1 MGNLI
6 ERPIFDDGAVL
17 EAADLNSTI
26 DLARDRDAR
35 HSRQSHR
42 WGIVTGLEL
51 VGTNGQA
58 GLELSVKPGVARDS
72 RGREIIVSQEQPISP
87 DSVSISP
94 APTDWAPVF
103 LIGLDADVDGTTTL
117 GECTT
122 AGANRKREDFSIV
135 FGMPQDA
142 NGWEDAQPQPE
153 IDEGPDNPMGQEA
166 PRVLLGFVQYDGTNF
181 TAVKDF
187 APDGTRRRNAGVRGG
202 VFESTDGH
210 VVTRFGEP
218 DADALSISVDGAP
231 PILTVDRKGNLTI
244 QGTLQSAIKG
254 DVKVSSGIATD
265 GTQLPLPAGVDETD
279 AGTKVTVHVFL
290 RPVVDLGVIAL
301 PIECTVDTAR
311 RVRCQ
316 IVEWSGGAFS
326 APKAGRV
333 DFILIAASKGA

>member
-35 HSRQSHR
+35 HARQSHR

-58 GLELSVKPGVARDS
+58 GLELTLKPGVARDS
-72 RGREIIVSQEQPISP
+72 RGREIVVSQEQPISS

-103 LIGLDADVDGTTTL
+103 LIGLDADVDGTSNL
-117 GECTT
+117 GQCTT

-142 NGWEDAQPQPE
+142 NGWEDAQPSPQ

-166 PRVLLGFVQYDGTNF
+166 PRVLLGFVQYDGTHF

-202 VFESTDGH
+202 VFESTDGQ

-265 GTQLPLPAGVDETD
+265 GTKLPLPAGVAETD
-279 AGTKVTVHVFL
+279 VGTHVTVHVFL
-290 RPVVDLGVIAL
+290 RPVIDPVVLAVPVECAVDG
-301 PIECTVDTAR
+301 ER

-316 IVEWSGGAFS
+316 ISQWTGTKFDDP
-326 APKAGRV
+326 APGRG
-333 DFILIAASKGA
+333 DFMLLAASKGA